1 MKRVLFF
8 IITVVL
14 PASSI
19 FAQDDAKSW
28 QPTIGITLSP
38 VPAYSIT
45 GTDTSFVNAASTSPV
60 LTIRNKSGLG
70 ISYSPKF
77 ILGGTTPG
85 IFAHVV
91 SLGIEQYDKKIFD
104 YALNYTHY
112 FFTNNKSIPYS
123 PLTNE
128 IYASF
133 NYKKPWLRPALAVDF
148 GFGTDTETSP
158 SSSASDFAVSA
169 RVSHELKWK
178 ENNVDFSFIP
188 ALAVNGG
195 TDNYFSLLNITK
207 YIGSSKNFSN
217 IVKKSNAAARRR
229 NGATTNTGSAFDLNN
244 IELGF
249 ESSAEIGSFSIRPEA
264 SIYLPVGSSSGTG
277 TSGFWQLCLE
287 YNF

>member
-1 MKRVLFF
+1 MKRVLFLV
-8 IITVVL
+8 ITML
-14 PASSI
+14 SASSI

-38 VPAYSIT
+38 VPVYNISGI
-45 GTDTSFVNAASTSPV
+45 DTSFVNTASMSPTF
-60 LTIRNKSGLG
+60 TIRNKNGFG

-77 ILGGTTPG
+77 ILGGATPG

-112 FFTNNKSIPYS
+112 FFTNNKSVPYS

-128 IYASF
+128 IYASV

-148 GFGTDTETSP
+148 GFGTNTETSP
-158 SSSASDFAVSA
+158 SSPASDFAVSA
-169 RVSHELKWK
+169 RMRHELKWK
-178 ENNVDFSFIP
+178 KNNVDFSFIP
-188 ALAVNGG
+188 ALAINGG

-217 IVKKSNAAARRR
+217 IVKKSNAAARRNR
-229 NGATTNTGSAFDLNN
+229 TTTNTGSSFDLNN
-244 IELGF
+244 VELGF
-249 ESSAEIGSFSIRPEA
+249 ESSIEIRSFSIRPEA
-264 SIYLPVGSSSGTG
+264 SIYLPVSSSSGAG
-277 TSGFWQLCLE
+277 VCGFWQLCLE